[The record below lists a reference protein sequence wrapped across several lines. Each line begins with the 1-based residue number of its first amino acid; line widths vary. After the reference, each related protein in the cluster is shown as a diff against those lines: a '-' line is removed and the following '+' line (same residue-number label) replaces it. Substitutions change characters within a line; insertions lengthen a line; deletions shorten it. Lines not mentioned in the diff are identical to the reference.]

1 MDGLGVEALA
11 VLALAAFI
19 AGLVDAIA
27 GGGGLITVP
36 ALALAGLDP
45 AAAVA
50 TNKVNASFG
59 TFSATLS
66 FTKAGHINLGT
77 MWPMALASGLGAVA
91 GALALAYTPNEWA
104 ALALPFILIAVAAY
118 FAFSPKMSDA
128 DAHQRLGKAA
138 FAGSVIPAI
147 GFYDGVFGPGAGS
160 FFMLGF
166 IGLLGYG
173 LVKATAHTKLVNF
186 ASNFASLVTFAFG
199 GLIVWKI
206 GLMMGV
212 SQFAGSSLGAH
223 LALRNGARLIRPL
236 LVVIAAAMA
245 IKLASAPGHP
255 LSAFVKSLAAGFF
268 GF

>member
-1 MDGLGVEALA
+1 MEAFGAESLA
-11 VLALAAFI
+11 ILALAAFV
-19 AGLVDAIA
+19 AGLIDAIA

-36 ALALAGLDP
+36 ALALVGFDP
-45 AAAVA
+45 ASAVA

-59 TFSATLS
+59 TFSATRS
-66 FTKAGHINLGT
+66 FARAGHINLGT

-91 GALALAYTPNEWA
+91 GALTLAYAPKEWA

-118 FAFSPKMSDA
+118 FALSPTMSDA

-138 FAGSVIPAI
+138 FAGTVIPAI

-160 FFMLGF
+160 FFMFGF

-186 ASNFASLVTFAFG
+186 ASNLASLVTYAFG

-206 GLMMGV
+206 GLLMGV
-212 SQFAGSSLGAH
+212 SQFAGSSLGAR
-223 LALRNGARLIRPL
+223 LALRSGARLIRPL
-236 LVVIAAAMA
+236 LIVIAAAMA

-255 LSAFVKSLAAGFF
+255 LGAFVKSLAAGSF
-268 GF
+268 GP